1 MKTLPS
7 ILSAVALIA
16 TTCFASAKEE
26 TTDFFEDF
34 LFEETLPELGPLSAG
49 EELGEEDLFSLQT
62 SKNENV
68 LLLEDSS
75 PFEIEEE
82 ANAISDILPEVMPW
96 ADETS
101 KTDSFRET
109 AFTPSLI
116 PTAPKE
122 KSTVIIN
129 FRQVFTGAPI
139 IYSVLLLLSIA
150 SFSIWIQSF
159 FSLQKQKSL
168 SDEIV
173 KQIKESLASKHFDEA
188 MKMAR
193 NSPTILGK
201 MLVSAILHR
210 SEGLTAMLELTKSEG
225 KRASVSMWQKMQLLS
240 DVAVIA
246 PMIGLLGTVVGM
258 FYAFYD
264 LGRSSESVMKLFDGL
279 GISVGTTLAGLI
291 VAILAMAFYSLTKFR
306 LIKILNRAENEVHGI
321 APLIV
326 DSSSKKQ
333 GEF

>member
-7 ILSAVALIA
+7 ILSAVALLA

-34 LFEETLPELGPLSAG
+34 LFEETLPELSTLSPSDDFS
-49 EELGEEDLFSLQT
+49 EEDLFSFQ
-62 SKNENV
+62 SPKEENKT
-68 LLLEDSS
+68 LLDG
-75 PFEIEEE
+75 EEE
-82 ANAISDILPEVMPW
+82 FNPIVEALPWMD
-96 ADETS
+96 DEAMETGKS
-101 KTDSFRET
+101 SLQET
-109 AFTPSLI
+109 AFSPSLI

-139 IYSVLLLLSIA
+139 IYSVLLLLSVA
-150 SFSIWIQSF
+150 SFTIWIQSF
-159 FSLQKQKSL
+159 FSLQKQKNLPGNMVEEIKASL
-168 SDEIV
+168 SR
-173 KQIKESLASKHFDEA
+173 KQFDDA
-188 MKMAR
+188 IKMAR
-193 NSPTILGK
+193 SSPTILGK
-201 MLVSAILHR
+201 MLASAIVHR

-225 KRASVSMWQKMQLLS
+225 KRASVSLWQKMQLLS

-264 LGRSSESVMKLFDGL
+264 LNRSSESVMKLFDGL

-306 LIKILNRAENEVHGI
+306 LIKILNHAENEVHFI
-321 APLIV
+321 APLIAE
-326 DSSSKKQ
+326 SSVKDTRDQ
-333 GEF
+333 GEV